1 MGLGL
6 VEPPLAIFI
15 AAVPLFKAMT
25 NTALPRAVRFAG
37 EVLEGAAKPVGS
49 NAEGVVQLTDQR
61 DADITVMR
69 AAPRRS
75 TTRRPSKRTTQ

>member
-1 MGLGL
+1 VGLGL

-37 EVLEGAAKPVGS
+37 EVLEGGQSRWEV
-49 NAEGVVQLTDQR
+49 T
-61 DADITVMR
+61 
-69 AAPRRS
+69 PRE
-75 TTRRPSKRTTQ
+75 